1 MKSVLTIQQ
10 ILDDNTRIET
20 ITDKETLKNILTK
33 VIGVT
38 SYTKVGREK
47 IIEVVEE
54 IYQEFKIKWQRG
66 KVMSEEEHKS
76 AEESTVMEDNKS
88 KSEDIGI
95 ETDSDM
101 EGASVVDE
109 NDMKYDVMKIFE
121 DADYAYPLEDV
132 IEELRK
138 FGYVN
143 PGSVILSSLQREIL
157 YIDSIEDDGTVFLAV
172 TEED

>member
-54 IYQEFKIKWQRG
+54 IYQEFKIK
-66 KVMSEEEHKS
+66 
-76 AEESTVMEDNKS
+76 
-88 KSEDIGI
+88 
-95 ETDSDM
+95 
-101 EGASVVDE
+101 
-109 NDMKYDVMKIFE
+109 
-121 DADYAYPLEDV
+121 
-132 IEELRK
+132 
-138 FGYVN
+138 
-143 PGSVILSSLQREIL
+143 
-157 YIDSIEDDGTVFLAV
+157 
-172 TEED
+172 

>member
-1 MKSVLTIQQ
+1 
-10 ILDDNTRIET
+10 
-20 ITDKETLKNILTK
+20 
-33 VIGVT
+33 
-38 SYTKVGREK
+38 
-47 IIEVVEE
+47 
-54 IYQEFKIKWQRG
+54 
-66 KVMSEEEHKS
+66 MSEEEHKS